1 MPDQKSSS
9 PFGLWPSPITPQ
21 LLGQAVRLENPQFDR
36 DGRTL
41 LWLEGRSD
49 RGALVA
55 QTGSEA
61 RQDLTEEQS
70 VRGTVGY
77 GGGEYTVGRGLVI
90 FAERGGRL
98 YARSLGA
105 GQPSPITPPFGF
117 CASPALSPDGR
128 WVCYVFSDGKLDLLA
143 LVDTNGQQ
151 WPYQLARGADF
162 YMQPAWHPS
171 GKQLAWVE
179 WNHPNM
185 PWDGTR
191 LMLAALSGDPP
202 RLEQPKLV
210 AGGPNLPVCQPLF
223 SPDGRYLSF
232 IVANGEWEDLTLLDL
247 QSGALRTLVHGD
259 GFHLCDSAW
268 VQGMRWHGWSFDSR
282 QMYYLR
288 NAGGLASLWSADL
301 ESGRSIQ
308 IDTASYTWL
317 TGLSV
322 SPVADELAFWASA
335 PSIPGRIVRVETQ
348 NLASQTNPDQITGAG
363 NLASLQ
369 HIVARSSG
377 ESLSPDY
384 LPAPRPITWQAPD
397 GTPVHGL
404 YYPPANPNFTASG
417 LPPAIL
423 HIHGGPTSH
432 TAVTYSAEA
441 AYFTSRGYAWLY
453 VNYRGSSG
461 YGRRYR
467 DALRQRWGEVDV
479 EDVAGGAQAL
489 AELGLAD
496 PGRLV
501 IRGGS
506 AGGYTV
512 LNALIRYPGRFKA
525 GVCEYGVSNLF
536 TLAMDTHKF
545 ELRYLDSMVGPLP
558 EASVRYHAWSPIY
571 HAGLIRDP
579 LAIFQGKEDKVVPPA
594 QSEEIVAALRQ
605 NGVPHIYK
613 LYDGEG
619 HGFRKRETIIDYLQE
634 TERFLRQYVL
644 FSA

>member
-1 MPDQKSSS
+1 
-9 PFGLWPSPITPQ
+9 
-21 LLGQAVRLENPQFDR
+21 VRLENPQFDR
-36 DGRTL
+36 DGGTL

-49 RGALVA
+49 RGVLVA
-55 QTGSEA
+55 QKGSEA
-61 RQDLTEEQS
+61 RLDLTEEQS

-77 GGGEYTVGRGLVI
+77 GGGEYIAGRGLVV
-90 FAERGGRL
+90 FAERSGRL
-98 YARSLGA
+98 YARPLGP
-105 GQPSPITPPFGF
+105 GQPYPITPPFGF
-117 CASPALSPDGR
+117 AASPALSPDGR
-128 WVCYVFSDGKLDLLA
+128 WVCYVFSDGKVDLLA
-143 LVDTNGQQ
+143 LVDAQGLK
-151 WPYQLARGADF
+151 WPYQLARDADF

-171 GKQLAWVE
+171 GAQLAWVE
-179 WNHPNM
+179 WDHPNM

-191 LMLAALSGDPP
+191 LMLAPLAGDPP
-202 RLEQPKLV
+202 RLGEPTLV
-210 AGGPNLPVCQPLF
+210 AGGPDTAVCQPQF
-223 SPDGRYLSF
+223 SPDGKWLSY
-232 IVANGEWEDLTLLDL
+232 IVGSGEWEDLELLDL
-247 QSGALRTLVHGD
+247 QSGQRRTLVHGD
-259 GFHLCDSAW
+259 GFHLCDPAW
-268 VQGMRWHGWSFDSR
+268 IQGLRWHGWSPDGQR
-282 QMYYLR
+282 IYYLR
-288 NAGGLASLWSADL
+288 NAAGLASLWAVEIESA
-301 ESGRSIQ
+301 SSTQ
-308 IDTASYTWL
+308 IDTAPYTWL
-317 TGLSV
+317 SGLSV
-322 SPVADELAFWASA
+322 SPASDEVAFWAAA
-335 PSIPGRIVRVETQ
+335 PAIPGRIVRWEAVETH
-348 NLASQTNPDQITGAG
+348 PDQNIGAG

-369 HIVARSSG
+369 VVARSSG

-397 GTPVHGL
+397 GSPVYGL
-404 YYPPANPNFTASG
+404 YFPPANPDFTASG

-423 HIHGGPTSH
+423 HIHGGPTSQ
-432 TAVTYSAEA
+432 TPVTYSPES
-441 AYFTSRGYAWLY
+441 AYFTSRGYAYLV

-461 YGRRYR
+461 YGRTYR
-467 DALRQRWGEVDV
+467 NALRQRWGEVDV
-479 EDVAGGAQAL
+479 EDAAGGAQAL

-501 IRGGS
+501 IEGGS

-558 EASVRYHAWSPIY
+558 EAAARYHAWSPVY
-571 HAGLIRDP
+571 HAGQIRDP
-579 LAIFQGKEDKVVPPA
+579 LAVFQGKEDKVVPPA

-634 TERFLRQYVL
+634 TERFLQQHVL